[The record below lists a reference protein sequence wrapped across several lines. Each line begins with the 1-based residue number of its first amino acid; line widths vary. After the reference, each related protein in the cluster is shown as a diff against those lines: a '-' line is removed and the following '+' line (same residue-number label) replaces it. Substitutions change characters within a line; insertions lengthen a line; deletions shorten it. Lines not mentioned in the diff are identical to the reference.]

1 MRRRLLPAVL
11 TALAVAL
18 TTAGLLATAP
28 ATAQTTTAETTT
40 TVASSPPPLPATPE
54 QLAEGSQLYTQA
66 CTSCHGPDGE
76 GMELSGGVQAPSLI
90 GVGAAAVDFYLS
102 TGRMP
107 LADTNVPQAVRKPPA
122 FDADQRAA
130 IVAYVVSLVGFGP
143 AGPPIPEVDPS
154 RADLSRGLELFLLN
168 CAACHNATGFGGAL
182 SYGAFAPNLHQ
193 ATDIEVAEAMRIG
206 PGNMPVFGPDTLTDD
221 EVNDIVAYVLYLRH
235 PDDAGGAGL
244 ARAGPTTEGFVGLMF
259 GLGPLLLFVAWV
271 GTRA

>member
-1 MRRRLLPAVL
+1 MRRRLVPAIL
-11 TALAVAL
+11 TALAVAV
-18 TTAGLLATAP
+18 TTASLLATAP
-28 ATAQTTTAETTT
+28 ATAQTTSIPTTI
-40 TVASSPPPLPATPE
+40 VPPPLQSPPPPPSSPE
-54 QLAEGSQLYTQA
+54 QLAAGSQLYTQA

-76 GMELSGGVQAPSLI
+76 GMELSGGVQAPSLV

-130 IVAYVVSLVGFGP
+130 IVAYVVSFGP
-143 AGPPIPEVDPS
+143 GGPPIPQVDP
-154 RADLSRGLELFLLN
+154 ANANLSRGLELYLLN
-168 CAACHNATGFGGAL
+168 CAACHNATGIGGAL
-182 SYGAFAPNLHQ
+182 SYGAFAPDLHQ
-193 ATDIEVAEAMRIG
+193 ATPTEVAEAQRIG
-206 PGNMPVFGPDTLTDD
+206 PGNMPVFGPETLSDA
-221 EVNDIVAYVLYLRH
+221 EVNDIVAYVEYLKH
-235 PDDAGGAGL
+235 PEDAGGAGL